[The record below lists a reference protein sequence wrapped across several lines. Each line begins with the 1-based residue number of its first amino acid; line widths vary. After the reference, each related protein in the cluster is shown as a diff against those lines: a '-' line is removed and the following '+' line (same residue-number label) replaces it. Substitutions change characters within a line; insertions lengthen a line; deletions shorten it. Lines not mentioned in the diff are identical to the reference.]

1 MTIRSGG
8 GARDKSQA
16 HPAERG
22 ASDQDWQPHYDSETH
37 GASNEYGAAG
47 GASAFSWQP
56 ERRRRRIPGFLKF
69 LIFALILAAVVL
81 GTLVTVLR
89 PLVKDVVLGWATSNP
104 AALQVPF
111 IADLVREDLGTKLTD
126 PASADTTQVP
136 FQVAAGET
144 ASTIATR
151 LQDDGFLKDSRAFIF
166 IATENGL
173 ANELQKGSFI
183 LRRSMTPDQLV
194 TA

>member
-22 ASDQDWQPHYDSETH
+22 ASDEDWQPHYDQETH
-37 GASNEYGAAG
+37 GDAHGAANPYGAAG

-56 ERRRRRIPGFLKF
+56 EKRRRTIPGFLKF
-69 LIFALILAAVVL
+69 LIFALVLAAIVL

-111 IADLVREDLGTKLTD
+111 IADLVREDLGSKLTD

-136 FQVAAGET
+136 FQVADGET
-144 ASTIATR
+144 
-151 LQDDGFLKDSRAFIF
+151 
-166 IATENGL
+166 
-173 ANELQKGSFI
+173 
-183 LRRSMTPDQLV
+183 
-194 TA
+194 